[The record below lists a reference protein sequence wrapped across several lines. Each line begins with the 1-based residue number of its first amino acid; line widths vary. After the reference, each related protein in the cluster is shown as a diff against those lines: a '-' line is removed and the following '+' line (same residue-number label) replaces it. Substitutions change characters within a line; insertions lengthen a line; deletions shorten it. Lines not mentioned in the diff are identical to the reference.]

1 MKTAE
6 EWQDQLESLL
16 DKIDSLYL
24 QDVKM
29 IPMATIERISRE
41 SIISFAR
48 EVAQASLNKAAEN
61 VKLERV
67 DYFEASQEQH
77 SNGVPYYYGEGDVP
91 CELICVVKS
100 SITDKSNIVL

>member
-1 MKTAE
+1 MKTINDFIFEAYKAKYPDME
-6 EWQDQLESLL
+6 RWEFDSSIFQLDETQQEG
-16 DKIDSLYL
+16 INN
-24 QDVKM
+24 
-29 IPMATIERISRE
+29 
-41 SIISFAR
+41 FAR

-77 SNGVPYYYGEGDVP
+77 NNGVPYYYGEGDVP

-100 SITDKSNIVL
+100 SITDISNITI